1 MIDGVRARVMRLTTY
16 VLFLSVCAT
25 GLLAKKAHANAAAG
39 ALAIGERLLDVPT
52 DREGRDLL
60 INGQPFHVT
69 ATQSAEPLA
78 AVLEK
83 LEHACEA
90 HADDMLAN
98 LKELGKPGTGFPGI
112 GVLKDRR
119 GDRGVVACFA
129 IGRESDPFELA
140 RRLDRFSR
148 SKDLADLGALRFVAA
163 RSLENG
169 ATQLVATSTDGSVRL
184 DAMFP
189 ESGEAAG
196 DDPTF
201 APRPAGTRV
210 LSAHDRAAPYGVFVY
225 RTRAPEAYDK
235 QLVARGFTPHGA
247 LRDRDRGYSKPGV
260 DVLTTTE
267 QQEDGSVLLS
277 IVEMPEGPGGKR

>member
-1 MIDGVRARVMRLTTY
+1 MILARLMRVGSY

-25 GLLAKKAHANAAAG
+25 GLLAKTAQAKAAEG
-39 ALAIGERLLDVPT
+39 ALAIGERLLDVPSEG
-52 DREGRDLL
+52 EGRDIL

-78 AVLEK
+78 VVLDK
-83 LEHACEA
+83 LEHACEE

-98 LKELGKPGTGFPGI
+98 LNELGKGGTGFPGI

-119 GDRGVVACFA
+119 ADRGVVACFA

-140 RRLDRFSR
+140 RRLDRFTR
-148 SKDLADLGALRFVAA
+148 TKDLADLGGLRFVAA
-163 RSLENG
+163 RALENG
-169 ATQLVATSTDGSVRL
+169 ATQLVATSSEGSVRL
-184 DAMFP
+184 DALFP

-196 DDPTF
+196 EDPMF
-201 APRPAGTRV
+201 APRPNGSRI

-225 RTRAPEAYDK
+225 RTATPDAYDK
-235 QLVARGFTPHGA
+235 ELIAKGFAPHAA
-247 LRDRDRGYSKPGV
+247 LRDHDRGYSKPGV

-267 QQEDGSVLLS
+267 PQEDGSILLS
-277 IVEMPEGPGGKR
+277 IVEMPEAGGAR

>member
-1 MIDGVRARVMRLTTY
+1 MRVTTY
-16 VLFLSVCAT
+16 ALFVSLCAT
-25 GLLAKKAHANAAAG
+25 GALAKKAHAKATES
-39 ALAIGERLLDVPT
+39 ALAIGERLLDVPS
-52 DREGRDLL
+52 DGDGRDVM

-69 ATQSAEPLA
+69 ATQSAEPLGV
-78 AVLEK
+78 VLDQ
-83 LEHACEA
+83 LERACDE

-98 LKELGKPGTGFPGI
+98 LNEIGKKGTGFPGI

-148 SKDLADLGALRFVAA
+148 SKDLADIGGLRFVAA

-169 ATQLVATSTDGSVRL
+169 ATQLVATSTNGPVRL
-184 DAMFP
+184 DTMFP

-196 DDPTF
+196 EDPKF
-201 APRPAGTRV
+201 APRPQGTRI

-225 RTRAPEAYDK
+225 RTSAADAYDR
-235 QLVARGFTPHGA
+235 QLVEEGFARHEA
-247 LRDRDRGYSKPGV
+247 LRDHDRGYSKPGV
-260 DVLTTTE
+260 DVLTTTTP
-267 QQEDGSVLLS
+267 EDDGTVLLS
-277 IVEMPEGPGGKR
+277 IVEMPEASGGKR